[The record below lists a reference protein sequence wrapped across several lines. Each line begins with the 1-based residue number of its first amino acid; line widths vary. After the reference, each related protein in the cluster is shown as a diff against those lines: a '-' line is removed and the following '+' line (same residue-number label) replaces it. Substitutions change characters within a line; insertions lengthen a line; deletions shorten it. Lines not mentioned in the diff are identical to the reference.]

1 MTPFQQQSAHSFR
14 FRAFTLVELLVV
26 IAIIG
31 ILIALLLPAVQA
43 AREAAR
49 RMTCSNKMRQL
60 GLAITQYENTH
71 RFYPP
76 PYTTNP
82 EHGIFMFILPFME
95 GDSDIV
101 AGYDWSKSWKN
112 NKANDSGQS
121 NYILTR
127 RTLLDFYCPSA
138 IQARNWA
145 TDYTP
150 TVRITPEAY
159 EPLVAS
165 GKMQPRSDW
174 TGILRPGEAQANP
187 PLSSTRDVTDGL
199 SQTWL
204 LAEDGGRLLLYKD
217 GFRVP
222 STTKSGYKWMAD
234 NIWLSVSEP
243 CGGGR
248 LINCHN
254 DDEVYSF
261 HPAGAQFLYGDG
273 SVQFHAQEMA
283 PDIFASLFTRAGG
296 EVIGKLPD

>member
-1 MTPFQQQSAHSFR
+1 
-14 FRAFTLVELLVV
+14 
-26 IAIIG
+26 
-31 ILIALLLPAVQA
+31 
-43 AREAAR
+43 
-49 RMTCSNKMRQL
+49 MRQL

-76 PYTTNP
+76 PYTTDP

-95 GDSDIV
+95 GDADII
-101 AGYDWSKSWKN
+101 AGYDWTKSWQS

-121 NYILTR
+121 NFNLTKRTILA
-127 RTLLDFYCPSA
+127 FYCPSA
-138 IQARNWA
+138 IQSRPWA

-159 EPLVAS
+159 EPLVAR
-165 GKMQPRSDW
+165 GVMRPRTDW
-174 TGILRPGEAQANP
+174 TGILRPAEAEGNP
-187 PLSSTRDVTDGL
+187 PPTSHRDVSDGL

-204 LAEDGGRLLLYKD
+204 LAEDGGRYFKYEG
-217 GFRVP
+217 GFRVTDP
-222 STTKSGYKWMAD
+222 AYSRVKSPYTYKWASHT
-234 NIWLSVSEP
+234 IWLSVSDP
-243 CGGGR
+243 CGNR

-254 DDEVYSF
+254 DNEVYSF

-273 SVQFHAQEMA
+273 SVQFHVQEMA